1 MGWGNT
7 AECAAAACGKQY
19 PYEVWQQIKGSRF
32 SCFSDYMALWN
43 YFGNIQ
49 PSKNLS
55 MESGLFQSLI
65 VELLPTSAQCAT
77 VVVLATTPAAQ

>member
-1 MGWGNT
+1 MGWGNM
-7 AECAAAACGKQY
+7 AECAAVACGKQY
-19 PYEVWQQIKGSRF
+19 PYEVWQQIKGSHF
-32 SCFSDYMALWN
+32 SCFSDYIALWN

-55 MESGLFQSLI
+55 MESSLFQSLI

-77 VVVLATTPAAQ
+77 VVVLATMPAAQ